1 MASVNYVNYD
11 PSTFGNVNTLDSKHL
26 TISSTDDDS
35 MSFKA
40 RSYTEGR
47 EPYSV
52 KLTRQGNLFEFAS
65 DYSVAATERLLREC
79 EGSLSDMQQE
89 IISQAVEALQRF
101 RHGEIREKE
110 AIERRAKNERE
121 TVCHQVFE
129 ASRGL
134 AVKEKLSSDELEVY
148 RLIWGHDSR
157 AKEHNSTDQMK
168 RLAQAVISRRVRLT
182 DKKVQMLHEMMLDE
196 NAKGKIA

>member
-26 TISSTDDDS
+26 TVSSADDDS

-52 KLTRQGNLFEFAS
+52 KLTRRGNLFEFAS
-65 DYSVAATERLLREC
+65 DYSVADTEQLLKGC
-79 EGSLSDMQQE
+79 EGPLSDMQQE
-89 IISQAVEALQRF
+89 IISQATEALQRF
-101 RHGEIREKE
+101 QYGEMRKKQ
-110 AIERRAKNERE
+110 AIEQRAKNTRE

-134 AVKEKLSSDELEVY
+134 TVKETLSSDELEAY
-148 RLIWGHDSR
+148 RLIWKHDSR
-157 AKEHNSTDQMK
+157 AGDHISTDQMK
-168 RLAQAVISRRVRLT
+168 RLAQAVISCRVRLT
-182 DKKVQMLHEMMLDE
+182 DKKVQMLHEMVRDE
-196 NAKGKIA
+196 KAKGKTA